1 MGGRRAPGLGVGALS
16 SSPQRR
22 RLTRP
27 PPRWSALLSLDDG
40 TACAR
45 RAWCVVA
52 LVVVVVPGGRTPAAS
67 GERVIKEAQA
77 RAGGRENGR
86 GQGAQLAKDTRLQGV
101 GNLRL
106 ANLTSFSEVT
116 TTKPTAHPI
125 IPVRRRRRRVESV
138 RGRWRGSESGGLRT
152 ANCLACPS
160 VVHTTRGG
168 THACGLNFCGFFTGC
183 VARAGVEDFATL
195 QGTGYG

>member
-1 MGGRRAPGLGVGALS
+1 MGVGALS

-52 LVVVVVPGGRTPAAS
+52 LLVVVVRGENPCRQRGEGNKGGA
-67 GERVIKEAQA
+67 G
-77 RAGGRENGR
+77 AGGRENGR

-152 ANCLACPS
+152 ADCFACPS